1 MASEPL
7 VAYILLNVDIGME
20 HKVVETILER
30 FSRWVTEARVTY
42 GEHDAVV
49 RVEVPNMRVLDGV
62 VTGIRELEG
71 VRKTVTLIAS

>member
-1 MASEPL
+1 MSGEPV

-20 HKVVETILER
+20 HRVVDTILER
-30 FSRWVTEARVTY
+30 YSRWVTEARVTY
-42 GEHDAVV
+42 GEYDAVV
-49 RVEVPNMRVLDGV
+49 RVETPNMRVLDSV